1 MDNKEKNTQMFMY
14 LAGSFEMSA
23 MMAMGKLKNPMT
35 DKTERDLV
43 QAQFSID
50 ILDML
55 KAKTEGNLSE
65 YESKYLD
72 NLLGQLKLNYL
83 DEMKKDT
90 EKPKEKAEIEND
102 KPADENAVENKKDTK

>member
-1 MDNKEKNTQMFMY
+1 MDANEKNTQMFMY

-23 MMAMGKLKNPMT
+23 MMAMGKIKNPMT

-55 KAKTEGNLSE
+55 KAKTAGNLSE
-65 YESKYLD
+65 YESKFLD
-72 NLLGQLKLNYL
+72 NLLGQLKLNYI
-83 DEMKKDT
+83 DEANKDKADSKAKEEKKPEPETEKDT
-90 EKPKEKAEIEND
+90 ESK
-102 KPADENAVENKKDTK
+102 